1 MREKVINILLVDDD
15 DEDFM
20 ITRDTIAEIPNRKY
34 HLDWVNSF
42 EKALETI
49 NKKEH
54 DVCLVDY
61 RLGADDGLE
70 LIKQAIENGCDI
82 PLILLTGQGDLE
94 IDEKAMKAGAA
105 DYLVKSTIVP
115 YQLERSIR
123 YSINDFKLINE
134 IRKLNQDL
142 EKRVEERT
150 RELAN
155 AIIELDKSRDEL
167 VIALQKEK
175 ELNELKSRF
184 VTMASHEFRTPLSTI
199 LSSTTLLE
207 KYSDKEEEKRKKHIS
222 RIKVSVKNLTEILE
236 SFLSLSKLEEGKI
249 ETKPVYFD
257 LDKFA
262 EEIVEDIATIA
273 GEGQKIIYTHTGENN
288 IFLDKQ
294 ILHNVL
300 INLLS
305 NAIKYSPL
313 NSNIYFSTE
322 VNDDNILFTIQDNGI
337 GIPEDEQKHLFER
350 FFRARNAL
358 NAQGTGLGLNIVK
371 KYIELLGGEISF
383 ICENEKGTTFFITIP
398 RI

>member
-207 KYSDKEEEKRKKHIS
+207 KYSDKEEEKRKKHII

-383 ICENEKGTTFFITIP
+383 ISENEKGTTFFITIP